1 MGANKV
7 HYGRCAMGYIHI
19 LCVKRKL
26 FSFKKR
32 TQTPSSFLPKTQAAS
47 PSLLSPS
54 LGPLR
59 FVVSHSR
66 FAFAFIGDYHEK
78 IEVPDEG
85 GEGGEGEDVE
95 ASI

>member
-1 MGANKV
+1 MCNGVYPHPVCEEEAFL
-7 HYGRCAMGYIHI
+7 IQ
-19 LCVKRKL
+19 
-26 FSFKKR
+26 KR

-47 PSLLSPS
+47 PSLLFPS

-59 FVVSHSR
+59 FVISHSR

-78 IEVPDEG
+78 IEVSEEG
-85 GEGGEGEDVE
+85 REGGEGEDVE